1 MVGYAQSACYPQV
14 RRDVATVP
22 LEERRAHSGSRYP
35 EAVIG
40 IEQHQISRSPSTR
53 SAEAEDREWRLGGFW
68 LRRAGHCNPMG
79 PSDVFG

>member
-1 MVGYAQSACYPQV
+1 
-14 RRDVATVP
+14 VP

-68 LRRAGHCNPMG
+68 VRSPVDPSWTLQSNGSFRR
-79 PSDVFG
+79 VRL